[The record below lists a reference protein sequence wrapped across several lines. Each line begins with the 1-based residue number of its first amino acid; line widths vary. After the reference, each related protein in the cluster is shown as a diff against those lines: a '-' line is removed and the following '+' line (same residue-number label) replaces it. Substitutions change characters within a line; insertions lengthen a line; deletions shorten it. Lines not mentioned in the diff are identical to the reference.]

1 MYHVNHHY
9 SITEN
14 AELIGC
20 RSNVLTNYK
29 ISFMFCYR
37 FVSGPV
43 KQHHP
48 THVLARCLPINKT
61 EAIHN
66 RSEEERSTEEGKRN
80 QSISQRCFNNSGY
93 TLVLINEQIN
103 KANNSDRPVG

>member
-1 MYHVNHHY
+1 MIVPYVLNHHY
-9 SITEN
+9 SMTIN

-20 RSNVLTNYK
+20 RSNVLTNYI

-48 THVLARCLPINKT
+48 TYASTRFLPTYQT
-61 EAIHN
+61 EAIDR
-66 RSEEERSTEEGKRN
+66 RSEEERTTEEGKRN
-80 QSISQRCFNNSGY
+80 QSISQRCFNNSG
-93 TLVLINEQIN
+93 
-103 KANNSDRPVG
+103 